1 MVLIFL
7 KSLLNPQQSP
17 DPPFL
22 VVVHIAKIMLYI
34 IFLQNN
40 FKRFLYPLSS
50 EFHFRLFW
58 LFLLS
63 LLFVCLFAFFQFR
76 VFHMD
81 EYQMEVINFIFV
93 QPFRP
98 FISSTVLALATVIY
112 NFILRRS
119 NTSTWGHFWH
129 FFHIHCAIFSVI
141 PLWLFPCGQA
151 QCLMILIP
159 PFPFI
164 FLLPNIYLS
173 I

>member
-7 KSLLNPQQSP
+7 KSLLNPQPSP

-40 FKRFLYPLSS
+40 FKRFLYLLSS

-58 LFLLS
+58 LFFVVC
-63 LLFVCLFAFFQFR
+63 LFVCFFPFR

-81 EYQMEVINFIFV
+81 KYQMEVINFIFV

-98 FISSTVLALATVIY
+98 FISSTVLALATVICS
-112 NFILRRS
+112 FILCRS
-119 NTSTWGHFWH
+119 NTSIWGH

-141 PLWLFPCGQA
+141 PL
-151 QCLMILIP
+151 
-159 PFPFI
+159 
-164 FLLPNIYLS
+164 
-173 I
+173 